1 MAQQKRKRVALA
13 LSSGGP
19 RGFAYIGAL
28 EVLQERGYEVTAVAG
43 TSIGALVGGVYAAGH
58 LAEFKKWLLSLN
70 TRKVFSLVDWSLS
83 MNHLVKGE
91 KIIEA
96 IKEVVPDIK
105 IENMGMPF
113 SAVATDL
120 YTGEEVVFDKGDL
133 FAAIRASMSIP
144 SLFKPVQYG
153 DTVLIDGHSSNCLP
167 LNRVKREKGDILV
180 GFDTNYFDVEAIRAT
195 VANAQKITADYQE
208 LQEAKD
214 AEIKALSTT
223 IKSDENTSFWRKLV
237 ALGAV
242 RYEAMREV
250 RTFREAHID
259 TLPEIDWESN
269 YYGLIDRTFSVM
281 NQHKSRL
288 MGELC
293 KPDILVQ
300 MPFDS
305 YGDMSDYALA
315 AEIIEKGRELMSTAL
330 DNYESTHCHW
340 WQRLKVKSCDKSR

>member
-1 MAQQKRKRVALA
+1 MARQKRKRVALA

-43 TSIGALVGGVYAAGH
+43 TSIGALVGGVYAAGR
-58 LAEFKKWLLSLN
+58 LTEFKEWLLSLN

-83 MNHLVKGE
+83 MSHLVKGE

-96 IKEVVPDIK
+96 IKEVVPDVQ
-105 IENMGMPF
+105 IEEMSIPF
-113 SAVATDL
+113 SAIATDL

-153 DTVLIDGHSSNCLP
+153 NTVLIDGHSSNCLP
-167 LNRVKREKGDILV
+167 LNRVKRSPKDILV
-180 GFDTNYFDVEAIRAT
+180 GFDTNHFDVNTIRSTIAE
-195 VANAQKITADYQE
+195 AQKITADYQV

-214 AEIKALSTT
+214 AEVKALTTT
-223 IKSDENTSFWRKLV
+223 IKSDETTSFWRKLV

-250 RTFREAHID
+250 RAFREEYVD
-259 TLPEIDWESN
+259 SLPELDWESN
-269 YYGLIDRTFSVM
+269 FYGIIDRTFSIM
-281 NQHKSRL
+281 NQHNSRL
-288 MGELC
+288 MTELC

-315 AEIIEKGRELMSTAL
+315 GEIIEKGRELMSAAL
-330 DNYESTHCHW
+330 DNYEEKHRKRW
-340 WQRLKVKSCDKSR
+340 WMF

>member
-1 MAQQKRKRVALA
+1 MARQKRKRVALA

-28 EVLQERGYEVTAVAG
+28 EVLQERGYEVSAVAG
-43 TSIGALVGGVYAAGH
+43 TSIGALVGGVYAAGR
-58 LAEFKKWLLSLN
+58 LAEFKEWLLSLN

-83 MNHLVKGE
+83 MSHLVKGE

-96 IKEVVPDIK
+96 IKEVVPDVK
-105 IENMGMPF
+105 IEDMALPF
-113 SAVATDL
+113 SAIATDL

-153 DTVLIDGHSSNCLP
+153 NTVLIDGHSSNCLP
-167 LNRVKREKGDILV
+167 LNRVKRSPKDILV
-180 GFDTNYFDVEAIRAT
+180 GFDTNYFDVNTIRSTIAE
-195 VANAQKITADYQE
+195 AQKITADYAE
-208 LQEAKD
+208 LQETKD
-214 AEIKALSTT
+214 AEVKALTTT
-223 IKSDENTSFWRKLV
+223 IKSDETTSFWRKLV

-250 RTFREAHID
+250 RAFREEYVD
-259 TLPEIDWESN
+259 TLPELDWESN
-269 YYGLIDRTFSVM
+269 FYDIIDRTFSIM
-281 NQHKSRL
+281 NQHNSRL
-288 MGELC
+288 MTELC

-305 YGDMSDYALA
+305 YGEMSDYALA
-315 AEIIEKGRELMSTAL
+315 GEIIEKGRELMSAAL
-330 DNYESTHCHW
+330 DEYEEKHRKRW
-340 WQRLKVKSCDKSR
+340 WMF

>member
-1 MAQQKRKRVALA
+1 MAQQKKKRVALA

-43 TSIGALVGGVYAAGH
+43 TSIGALVGGVYAAGR
-58 LAEFKKWLLSLN
+58 LAEFKEWLLSLN

-96 IKEVVPDIK
+96 IKEVVPDVK
-105 IENMGMPF
+105 IESMALPF
-113 SAVATDL
+113 SAIATDL

-167 LNRVKREKGDILV
+167 LNRVRRTKGDILI
-180 GFDTNYFDVEAIRAT
+180 GFDTNYFDIEAIRSA
-195 VANAQKITADYQE
+195 VANAQKITADYEE
-208 LQEAKD
+208 LQASKD
-214 AEIKALSTT
+214 AEVKALSTT
-223 IKSDENTSFWRKLV
+223 IKSDENVSFWRKLV
-237 ALGAV
+237 ALGTV

-250 RTFREAHID
+250 RAFREEHID
-259 TLPEIDWESN
+259 NLPDTDWGDS
-269 YYGLIDRTFSVM
+269 YYDIIDRTFSIM
-281 NQHKSRL
+281 NQHNSRL
-288 MGELC
+288 MTELC

-300 MPFDS
+300 MPFDA
-305 YGDMSDYALA
+305 YGDISDYALA
-315 AEIIEKGRELMSTAL
+315 EEIIEKGRKQMSDAL
-330 DNYESTHCHW
+330 DKYESKHRKW
-340 WQRLKVKSCDKSR
+340 WQMFKLSGRK

>member
-1 MAQQKRKRVALA
+1 MLENMAQQRKKRVALA

-28 EVLQERGYEVTAVAG
+28 EVLAERGYEVTAVAG

-58 LAEFKKWLLSLN
+58 LAEFKEWLLSLN

-83 MNHLVKGE
+83 MSHLVKGE

-96 IKEVVPDIK
+96 IKEVVPDVK
-105 IENMGMPF
+105 IEDMTLPF
-113 SAVATDL
+113 SAIATDL

-133 FAAIRASMSIP
+133 FSAIRASMSIP

-167 LNRVKREKGDILV
+167 LNRVKRSKGDILI
-180 GFDTNYFDVEAIRAT
+180 GFDTNHFDVEAIRST
-195 VANAQKITADYQE
+195 IVESQKITADYQE

-214 AEIKALSTT
+214 AEIKNLSTI

-250 RTFREAHID
+250 RAFREEHIE

-269 YYGLIDRTFSVM
+269 FYAIIDRTFSVM
-281 NQHKSRL
+281 NQHNSRL
-288 MGELC
+288 MTELC

-300 MPFDS
+300 MPFDA
-305 YGDMSDYALA
+305 YGDISDYALA
-315 AEIIEKGRELMSTAL
+315 KEIIEKGRELMSLAL
-330 DNYESTHCHW
+330 DDYEAKNRKRW
-340 WQRLKVKSCDKSR
+340 WKK

>member
-1 MAQQKRKRVALA
+1 MSEIMAQKGKKRVALA

-28 EVLQERGYEVTAVAG
+28 EVLQERGYEVSAVAG

-58 LAEFKKWLLSLN
+58 LAEFKEWLLSLN

-83 MNHLVKGE
+83 MSHLVKGE

-96 IKEVVPDIK
+96 IKEVVPDVE
-105 IENMGMPF
+105 IENMALPF
-113 SAVATDL
+113 SAIATDL
-120 YTGEEVVFDKGDL
+120 YTGEEVVFDKGNL
-133 FAAIRASMSIP
+133 FSAIRASMSIP

-153 DTVLIDGHSSNCLP
+153 ETVLIDGHSSNCLP
-167 LNRVKREKGDILV
+167 LNRVKLEKSDILI
-180 GFDTNYFDVEAIRAT
+180 GFDVNYFDVESIRQTIVEAR
-195 VANAQKITADYQE
+195 KITADYQE

-214 AEIKALSTT
+214 AEVKALSTT
-223 IKSDENTSFWRKLV
+223 IKGDENTSFWRKLV

-250 RTFREAHID
+250 RAFREANVD
-259 TLPEIDWESN
+259 TLPDLDWESN
-269 YYGLIDRTFSVM
+269 FYGIIDRTFSVM
-281 NQHKSRL
+281 NQHNSRL
-288 MGELC
+288 MVELC

-305 YGDMSDYALA
+305 YGDISDYALA
-315 AEIIEKGRELMSTAL
+315 KEIIEKGRELMTTAL
-330 DNYESTHCHW
+330 DDYEAKHPKRW
-340 WQRLKVKSCDKSR
+340 WKL

>member
-1 MAQQKRKRVALA
+1 MAQQRKKRVALA

-28 EVLQERGYEVTAVAG
+28 EVLAERGYEVTAVAG

-58 LAEFKKWLLSLN
+58 LAEFKEWLLSLN

-83 MNHLVKGE
+83 MSHLVKGE

-96 IKEVVPDIK
+96 IKEVVPDVK
-105 IENMGMPF
+105 IEDMTLPF
-113 SAVATDL
+113 SAIATDL
-120 YTGEEVVFDKGDL
+120 YTGEEVVFDNGDL
-133 FAAIRASMSIP
+133 FSAIRASMSIP

-167 LNRVKREKGDILV
+167 LNRVKRSKGDILI
-180 GFDTNYFDVEAIRAT
+180 GFDTNHFDVEAIRST
-195 VANAQKITADYQE
+195 IVESQKITADYQE

-214 AEIKALSTT
+214 AEIKNLSTI

-250 RTFREAHID
+250 RAFREEHIE

-269 YYGLIDRTFSVM
+269 FYAIIDRTFSVM
-281 NQHKSRL
+281 NQHNSRL
-288 MGELC
+288 MTELC

-300 MPFDS
+300 MPFDA
-305 YGDMSDYALA
+305 YGDISDYALA
-315 AEIIEKGRELMSTAL
+315 KEIIEKGRELMSLAL
-330 DNYESTHCHW
+330 DDYEAKNRKRW
-340 WQRLKVKSCDKSR
+340 WKK

>member
-1 MAQQKRKRVALA
+1 MARQKRKRVALA

-28 EVLQERGYEVTAVAG
+28 EVLQERGYEVSAVAG

-58 LAEFKKWLLSLN
+58 LTEFKEWLLSLN

-83 MNHLVKGE
+83 MGHLVKGE

-96 IKEVVPDIK
+96 IKEVVPDVQ
-105 IENMGMPF
+105 IEEMSIPF
-113 SAVATDL
+113 SAIATDL

-153 DTVLIDGHSSNCLP
+153 NTVLIDGHSSNCLP
-167 LNRVKREKGDILV
+167 LNRVKRSPKDILV
-180 GFDTNYFDVEAIRAT
+180 GFDTNYFDVDAIRSTIAE
-195 VANAQKITADYQE
+195 AQKITADYAE
-208 LQEAKD
+208 LQETKD
-214 AEIKALSTT
+214 AEVKALTTT
-223 IKSDENTSFWRKLV
+223 IKSDETTSFWRKLV

-250 RTFREAHID
+250 RAFREEYVD
-259 TLPEIDWESN
+259 TLPELDWESN
-269 YYGLIDRTFSVM
+269 FYDIIDRTFSIM
-281 NQHKSRL
+281 NQHNSRL
-288 MGELC
+288 MTELC

-315 AEIIEKGRELMSTAL
+315 GEIIEKGRELMSAAL
-330 DNYESTHCHW
+330 DNYEEKHRKRW
-340 WQRLKVKSCDKSR
+340 WMF